1 MLLASLKLDE
11 GLIVELLATSSNVVA
26 RRAREILRENMP
38 AGCDLNS
45 LQQYILSSR
54 QSYTM
59 QGLRLRS
66 EQDKSNKIDIKHFYQ
81 KFPGFRQAL
90 IETKNS
96 LLIVCDRND
105 PEVKF
110 EVKHELMCVIVGNW
124 NDYRCIH

>member
-66 EQDKSNKIDIKHFYQ
+66 EQDKSN
-81 KFPGFRQAL
+81 
-90 IETKNS
+90 
-96 LLIVCDRND
+96 
-105 PEVKF
+105 
-110 EVKHELMCVIVGNW
+110 
-124 NDYRCIH
+124 